1 MVLKFD
7 LSEVSEKQ
15 RRLESVKA
23 QLKSEFFGMD
33 PIIDR
38 VMDSI
43 YAWYLFPQLI
53 TRPVI
58 VNLWGMTGVGKTQL
72 VRRLTHLLEFYDRY
86 VEIQMDGFSQGSGF
100 HGSSISSILRQS
112 SIEEG
117 KPGILLLDEIQRFR
131 TVDEHGG
138 DVKVERYQDVW
149 QLLSDGKFSADSSLF
164 RDIEDMLAY
173 QVWSKDREES
183 SSEEEDDEDG
193 EKLYRSKPKKPA
205 KFSMG
210 PWEANNLKTTL
221 RLTESVQ
228 EIMTW
233 SLVKVHGILSTIR
246 SERTS
251 WELDYGKLL
260 VFVSG
265 NLDEA
270 FSSAMATDDCDTDAD
285 VYHEM
290 TKKITIADIKSALTR
305 RFRPEQVARLGNN
318 HIIYPSLSKDS
329 YQKLIRSSCEKYVS
343 EMTEISGINFT
354 LDEKLF
360 KEIYD
365 NAVYPTQG
373 TRPVFSSTHKIF
385 STALSSM
392 AVWAVEN
399 TIENI
404 AITIDTKDM
413 VLIGQDMDSD
423 KTIRVCVDLDMRTT
437 RAQNTL
443 DFNTLVSVHEA
454 GHALTYA
461 VLFGVAPLEVKTNL
475 ASFKGGFMIHNQ
487 GHRAFFTKESHKDLI
502 AVSFAGAAAEE
513 LVFGP
518 GLRSN
523 GCGSDVSN
531 ATVAASRYVRSYAF
545 DKHYSLVRGDA
556 GPDTTWNT
564 DICETNG
571 RVEALCEEGYN
582 KALSV
587 LKDHKEE
594 LKLIVNALLEGRTL
608 NPESFQA
615 LMAGRLELKLEDAD
629 ADYNAHWVK
638 FGE

>member
-1 MVLKFD
+1 
-7 LSEVSEKQ
+7 
-15 RRLESVKA
+15 
-23 QLKSEFFGMD
+23 
-33 PIIDR
+33 
-38 VMDSI
+38 
-43 YAWYLFPQLI
+43 
-53 TRPVI
+53 
-58 VNLWGMTGVGKTQL
+58 
-72 VRRLTHLLEFYDRY
+72 
-86 VEIQMDGFSQGSGF
+86 
-100 HGSSISSILRQS
+100 
-112 SIEEG
+112 
-117 KPGILLLDEIQRFR
+117 
-131 TVDEHGG
+131 
-138 DVKVERYQDVW
+138 
-149 QLLSDGKFSADSSLF
+149 
-164 RDIEDMLAY
+164 MLAY

-365 NAVYPTQG
+365 KCLHAWNSYRAGEKKLNLKYYPE
-373 TRPVFSSTHKIF
+373 V
-385 STALSSM
+385 
-392 AVWAVEN
+392 
-399 TIENI
+399 
-404 AITIDTKDM
+404 
-413 VLIGQDMDSD
+413 DSP
-423 KTIRVCVDLDMRTT
+423 KPR
-437 RAQNTL
+437 
-443 DFNTLVSVHEA
+443 
-454 GHALTYA
+454 
-461 VLFGVAPLEVKTNL
+461 
-475 ASFKGGFMIHNQ
+475 
-487 GHRAFFTKESHKDLI
+487 
-502 AVSFAGAAAEE
+502 
-513 LVFGP
+513 
-518 GLRSN
+518 
-523 GCGSDVSN
+523 
-531 ATVAASRYVRSYAF
+531 
-545 DKHYSLVRGDA
+545 
-556 GPDTTWNT
+556 
-564 DICETNG
+564 
-571 RVEALCEEGYN
+571 
-582 KALSV
+582 
-587 LKDHKEE
+587 
-594 LKLIVNALLEGRTL
+594 
-608 NPESFQA
+608 
-615 LMAGRLELKLEDAD
+615 
-629 ADYNAHWVK
+629 
-638 FGE
+638 